1 MYKSFLFLSALCLS
15 AFSLQ
20 AQTEVTVKQALLAGP
35 YPVQS
40 PILAD
45 STDVNGQA
53 FDTKNLLKANLSTDR
68 ALANAHLVDLAENL
82 SEKSDRYTLNLLT
95 FYLRSDRYVKG
106 TLSVSG
112 ADHMEVFVEGQSVG
126 ASSELVMEPKRYQV
140 VVKYLTTPQDSVAP
154 KLQATFKSEQTAEVV
169 ATTDA
174 ERYYHPKSMPD
185 GKPYHAAQLSPSGK
199 YLLVRL
205 YDRQS
210 ACKTDYFARLVETAT
225 GRVLLEE
232 NGLLNHAE
240 WMIHSDLLY

>member
-53 FDTKNLLKANLSTDR
+53 FDVKNLLKANLSTER
-68 ALANAHLVDLAENL
+68 ALANAHTVDLTDSLAE
-82 SEKSDRYTLNLLT
+82 KTDRYTLNLLS

-112 ADHMEVFVEGQSVG
+112 MDHMEVFVEGKSVG
-126 ASSELVMEPKRYQV
+126 TSSELIMEPKRYQV

-154 KLQATFKSEQTAEVV
+154 
-169 ATTDA
+169 
-174 ERYYHPKSMPD
+174 
-185 GKPYHAAQLSPSGK
+185 
-199 YLLVRL
+199 
-205 YDRQS
+205 
-210 ACKTDYFARLVETAT
+210 
-225 GRVLLEE
+225 
-232 NGLLNHAE
+232 
-240 WMIHSDLLY
+240 